1 MITIP
6 EPEFHEMFDIELNHL
21 NVYAMFGGNMFEAK
35 GEDLAYIEALL
46 RNPDQRGR
54 VWTIVA
60 DNGLMYYRSGFHP
73 ELDRFG
79 YLVTAQS
86 IYEHFDDDDEVI
98 VIMEEDL

>member
-1 MITIP
+1 
-6 EPEFHEMFDIELNHL
+6 MFDIELNHL
-21 NVYAMFGGNMFEAK
+21 NVHAMFGGNMFEAL
-35 GEDLAYIEALL
+35 GEDLDYIETLVSD
-46 RNPDQRGR
+46 PDQRGR

-60 DNGLMYYRSGFHP
+60 DNGVMYYRSGYHL

-86 IYEHFDDDDEVI
+86 VYEHFDEDEEVL